1 MVNSTL
7 LNFNEIFDS
16 LPEDIFDEIF
26 SHLTIREILELRTVC
41 KAFLKATQL
50 RQVWFRAIRR
60 QILGENL
67 TLTRQRKP
75 LGDLETKELEYLAR
89 RTMKLAK
96 NMAAHNP
103 RPTSYVTV
111 RDQFRDNEQHS
122 GAEIYITQVML
133 MDGLAGSKWLLC
145 MSGGFK
151 ISVWEILP
159 DPVSCVPAGRWDNP
173 SPMLDVKLNTL
184 PDAEATLAITMQDK
198 AQPGSYRAAIMK
210 LSPLES
216 GKIPAFITLDVLPK
230 PTGSLVYFRGD
241 LLFFFRRRTG
251 NITVINW
258 RTRAEAVFHVKTEE
272 PEELHAYRAFEIHAG
287 KIGLVTVDQIFVFDF
302 PSDEAT
308 LFGSSTPRLP
318 LAVHSLTVAGE
329 KMKVEKAT
337 IVPYPP
343 TWQLL
348 LPSPDFGMSVILRR
362 KVNSAAHE
370 AFHYLISWNN
380 PTEKEQKGQDSE
392 PAADIQIRCFRKAV
406 IAPHYC
412 ADIKYAKS
420 GRGIVLCEA
429 KRNVKNGK
437 SPRKQEGLS
446 AFDPRRRHHLTG
458 EVVWDN
464 EMPWRPFAGIDLPDK
479 VLLNGCTAIDHDD
492 GEGRIVIG
500 TSEGKITILD
510 FA

>member
-1 MVNSTL
+1 MVKLAL
-7 LNFNEIFDS
+7 LNFNEIFDT
-16 LPEDIFDEIF
+16 LPEDIYGEIF

-41 KAFLKATQL
+41 KAFVKATQL
-50 RQVWFRAIRR
+50 RQVWFQAIQR

-103 RPTSYVTV
+103 RPTSYTTV
-111 RDQFRDNEQHS
+111 RDQIQGNNQQS
-122 GAEIYITQVML
+122 GAEIYITQVLL

-145 MSGGFK
+145 MSAGYK

-159 DPVSCVPAGRWDNP
+159 DPVSCVPAGRWDNS
-173 SPMLDVKLNTL
+173 SPMLDVKLNSVS
-184 PDAEATLAITMQDK
+184 DAEATLAITMQDK
-198 AQPGSYRAAIMK
+198 GQPGSYRAVIMK

-216 GKIPAFITLDVLPK
+216 GKIPAFTTVDVLPK
-230 PTGSLVYFRGD
+230 PPGSLVYFQGD
-241 LLFFFRRRTG
+241 LVFFFRRRTG

-258 RTRAEAVFHVKTEE
+258 RTKAEAIFHVQHGDEW
-272 PEELHAYRAFEIHAG
+272 PSYRAFEIHAG
-287 KIGLVTVDQIFVFDF
+287 KIGFVTIDHIYVFDF

-308 LFGSSTPRLP
+308 LFESPTPRLP
-318 LAVHSLTVAGE
+318 LAVHSLSTAGAS
-329 KMKVEKAT
+329 MKVEKAT
-337 IVPYPP
+337 VVPYPP
-343 TWQLL
+343 SWQLL

-362 KVNSAAHE
+362 KVSSSAHE
-370 AFHYLISWNN
+370 AFHYLVSWNT
-380 PTEKEQKGQDSE
+380 PTEKQAKDRDSE
-392 PAADIQIRCFRKAV
+392 AAADIQIKCFRKAV

-412 ADIKYAKS
+412 ADVKYAKS
-420 GRGIVLCEA
+420 GRGVVLWQA
-429 KRNVKNGK
+429 KKGGK
-437 SPRKQEGLS
+437 VQEGLS

-458 EVVWDN
+458 EVVWEND
-464 EMPWRPFAGIDLPDK
+464 MPWRPFAGIDLPGNG
-479 VLLNGCTAIDHDD
+479 LLNGCTAIDHDD
-492 GEGRIVIG
+492 GEGRIVVG

>member
-1 MVNSTL
+1 MVKAAL

-16 LPEDIFDEIF
+16 LPEDIYDEIF

-41 KAFLKATQL
+41 KAFLRATQL
-50 RQVWFRAIRR
+50 RQVWFRAIHR

-67 TLTRQRKP
+67 TLARQRKP
-75 LGDLETKELEYLAR
+75 LGELETKELEYLAR

-96 NMAAHNP
+96 NMAAHSP
-103 RPTSYVTV
+103 RPTSYATV
-111 RDQFRDNEQHS
+111 RDQFRGNEQQS

-159 DPVSCVPAGRWDNP
+159 DPVSCVPAGRWDNA
-173 SPMLDVKLNTL
+173 SPMLDVKLNTV
-184 PDAEATLAITMQDK
+184 PDAEGRLAITMQDRG
-198 AQPGSYRAAIMK
+198 QPGSYRCVIMK

-216 GKIPAFITLDVLPK
+216 GKIPAFTTLDILPK

-241 LLFFFRRRTG
+241 LIFFFRRRLG

-258 RTRAEAVFHVKTEE
+258 RTKAEAVFHV
-272 PEELHAYRAFEIHAG
+272 PDGEELPSFRALEIHAD
-287 KIGLVTVDQIFVFDF
+287 KIGFVTIDHIFVFDF

-308 LFGSSTPRLP
+308 LFESTTPRLP
-318 LAVHSLTVAGE
+318 IAVHALTTEDGAP
-329 KMKVEKAT
+329 MKIEKAI

-343 TWQLL
+343 SWQLF

-362 KVNSAAHE
+362 KINPSAHE
-370 AFHYLISWNN
+370 AFHYLISWNM
-380 PTEKEQKGQDSE
+380 PTEKEGKGQD
-392 PAADIQIRCFRKAV
+392 PQAAADIQIKCFRKAV

-412 ADIKYAKS
+412 ADVKYAKS
-420 GRGIVLCEA
+420 GRGIILSQA
-429 KRNVKNGK
+429 KRSGK
-437 SPRKQEGLS
+437 VQEGLS

-458 EVVWDN
+458 EVVEDS
-464 EMPWRPFAGIDLPDK
+464 EMPWRPFAPIELPSN
-479 VLLNGCTAIDHDD
+479 VILNGCTAIDHDD
-492 GEGRIVIG
+492 GEGRIVVG